1 MLTPINNNR
10 ERTRLE
16 DGLLSFRGYFFR
28 RVLDSLVTWVFVLIL
43 NFLIFYGPYRNP
55 DWEYIH
61 VDWYPSHGLD
71 YLKFVFMDRFGP
83 YQTIS
88 GQVAMLDH
96 VLGVAVPSLILLG
109 LSLAIAITIGIFLGT
124 LASYMASTKHGRKVD
139 VLLAIC
145 ALATFSLPVWWVGL
159 ILVKYLFPPFQPYL
173 WYSLNWSIYWSP
185 WSNIPG
191 FILDFLNHLFLPLL
205 AFILTL
211 TGIYFLVTRNSLR
224 KVYTEDYM
232 LTAKAKGCSPLRMM
246 FRHALKNAAIPVISI
261 VALTPPLVIM
271 GLAVNEGTV
280 FSRSGLGQELL
291 QSTMDTFYGTAKT
304 PTALLQ
310 ALFIVFATI
319 IIALHFIVDI
329 SVRFLDPRI
338 RADGAG
344 LERPEIKTEN
354 CGLGKPF
361 HRKVL
366 KFFRRFMKGYSGKL
380 GLGILLFFAVVALIV
395 PYLPIVLHS
404 NQAFGAPSL
413 AHLLGTD
420 EYGNDILY
428 MVLWGTRDSLAE
440 GLGAVA
446 LALTIGYLVGLISG
460 YYSNRWVG
468 YVLDR
473 ATDVFLAVP
482 IIVLAVYFPDIG
494 STPAG
499 VSPLKWILA
508 IGLTTWTF
516 TAKLVRAEVI
526 SAKHKAFVE
535 ASRASGAGDFH
546 IVFRSLFP
554 YCVPAAASSMPL
566 LAVTALT
573 VQSSLDFLGF
583 GRSLWS
589 SVEAKMLPP
598 YWSWGT
604 ILGYHYQ
611 IIGVA
616 RGNTF
621 WWIVFPPAI
630 CIALLVLALIAIG
643 NKVMEVAYP
652 RLVE

>member
-1 MLTPINNNR
+1 
-10 ERTRLE
+10 
-16 DGLLSFRGYFFR
+16 LSFRGYFFK
-28 RVLDSLVTWVFVLIL
+28 RVLDSLVTWVIVLIL
-43 NFLIFYGPYRNP
+43 NFILFYAPFAGLTPA
-55 DWEYIH
+55 D
-61 VDWYPSHGLD
+61 YPSRGLE
-71 YLKFVFMDRFGP
+71 YLKFIFVDRFGP
-83 YQTIS
+83 YQTIN
-88 GQVAMLDH
+88 GHVAMLDH
-96 VLGVAVPSLILLG
+96 IASVAVPSLILLS

-124 LASYMASTKHGRKVD
+124 LASYMASTRHGGKVD
-139 VLLAIC
+139 ALLAIC

-159 ILVKYLFPPFQPYL
+159 VLIKYLFPPFQPFY
-173 WYSLNWSIYWSP
+173 WYSIKWSVSVSP
-185 WSNIPG
+185 WSDIPG
-191 FILDFLNHLFLPLL
+191 FILDFLDHLFLPLL
-205 AFILTL
+205 AFVLTL

-232 LTAKAKGCSPLRMM
+232 LTAKAKGCSPFRMM
-246 FRHALKNAAIPVISI
+246 FKHALKNAAIPVISI
-261 VALTPPLVIM
+261 VALTPPLVVM
-271 GLAVNEGTV
+271 GLAVNESAV
-280 FSRSGLGQELL
+280 FSRLGLGHELL
-291 QSTMDTFYGTAKT
+291 YSIMDPSYGTVKT

-319 IIALHFIVDI
+319 IIALHFLVDI
-329 SVRFLDPRI
+329 SVRFLDPRT

-344 LERPEIKTEN
+344 LENTERKDDSH
-354 CGLGKPF
+354 GSREPF
-361 HRKVL
+361 HKKVL
-366 KFFRRFMKGYSGKL
+366 KFFKRFMKGYSGKF
-380 GLGILLFFAVVALIV
+380 GLGIILFFAVVALVV

-413 AHLLGTD
+413 THLLGTD

-446 LALTIGYLVGLISG
+446 LALAIGYLVGLISG
-460 YYSNRWVG
+460 YYNDSWVG
-468 YVLDR
+468 YMLDR

-482 IIVLAVYFPDIG
+482 IIVLAVYFPNIG

-526 SAKHKAFVE
+526 SAKHKAFIE
-535 ASRASGAGDFH
+535 ASRASGAGDVH
-546 IVFRSLFP
+546 IVFRSLLP

-573 VQSSLDFLGF
+573 IQSSLDFLGL
-583 GRSLWS
+583 GRSLWNPY
-589 SVEAKMLPP
+589 EAVLLPP
-598 YWSWGT
+598 YLSWGT
-604 ILGYHYQ
+604 ILGYHYEA
-611 IIGVA
+611 VA
-616 RGNTF
+616 ASGNTF